1 MPKLNTANT
10 IQNKVGGALLTA
22 GNAVNNAINTAMPT
36 YMGFSNAGSAAANAV
51 SNQAQE
57 NQFAFNSSEAAIQ
70 RQYNQD
76 MWNLN
81 AEYNSAEAAKARQF
95 NLEEAEKARQF
106 NLQEAEKNRQFQANQ
121 AALTREWEENMSNTA
136 YQRAVKDLKAA
147 GLNPILAYMNGAST
161 PAGATASGSAAS
173 GSAASGS
180 AASASQAS
188 GASAS
193 GSNYTGQGNNM
204 SETLALMGLLGTMLG
219 NGMSAL
225 GNYLNSQ
232 GTLSDTHSRRYNN
245 FSESPYAQ
253 KKQDA
258 NFGAV
263 MDMLNT
269 LGVPTAGIQYIYDN
283 RKYRKK

>member
-1 MPKLNTANT
+1 MPKVNLTNG
-10 IQNKVGGALLTA
+10 IQNKIGGALTSA

-81 AEYNSAEAAKARQF
+81 AEYNSAEAAKAR
-95 NLEEAEKARQF
+95 EF
-106 NLQEAEKNRQFQANQ
+106 NLQEAEKNRKFQAEQ
-121 AALTREWEENMSNTA
+121 AAITRTWEENMSNTA

-161 PAGATASGSAAS
+161 PTGATASGSQ
-173 GSAASGS
+173 ASGS
-180 AASASQAS
+180 AASASAAS

-219 NGMSAL
+219 QGMSAL
-225 GNYLNSQ
+225 GTYLVNQ
-232 GTLSDTHSRRYNN
+232 GSLEDTHSRRYN
-245 FSESPYAQ
+245 SYSDTPASHM
-253 KKQDA
+253 KQDA

-263 MDMLNT
+263 MDILNT
-269 LGVPTAGIQYIYDN
+269 FGVPTAGYQAIYN
-283 RKYRKK
+283 SKKSRRK